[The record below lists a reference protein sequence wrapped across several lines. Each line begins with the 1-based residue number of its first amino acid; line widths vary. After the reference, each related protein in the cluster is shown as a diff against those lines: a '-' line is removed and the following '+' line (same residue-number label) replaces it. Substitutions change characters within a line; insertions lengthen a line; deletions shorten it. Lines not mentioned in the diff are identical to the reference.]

1 MLKSG
6 RKVQA
11 KIYNRMR
18 SKSSLYSRY
27 FTYIKPVMGIPV
39 IRNYAP
45 AVFALLT
52 MSILT
57 FFAIKP
63 TAETILI
70 LQKQLTEQEQILDKI
85 TEKSGSL
92 SLGKKNYDNLDADV
106 KLKISSYIPDSVN
119 LGTIIRSLEDTAK
132 IYDASISALQFQ
144 PLTIPAKEADHI
156 GTISEMLFIF
166 NAQGNYPKL
175 ISLLQKL
182 MTSSRLIS
190 IDSVSISKT
199 SEGDSLLMSLSGKAF
214 YLK

>member
-1 MLKSG
+1 MKST
-6 RKVQA
+6 
-11 KIYNRMR
+11 
-18 SKSSLYSRY
+18 SLLYSRY
-27 FTYIKPVMGIPV
+27 FTYIKPIMGIPV

-63 TAETILI
+63 TVETII
-70 LQKQLTEQEQILDKI
+70 VLQKQLTEQKQILDKI
-85 TEKSGSL
+85 TEKSSSL
-92 SLGKKNYDNLDADV
+92 SLGKKNYDNLDADA
-106 KLKISSYIPDSVN
+106 KLKISSFIPDSVSLN
-119 LGTIIRSLEDTAK
+119 TIIKNLEDTAK
-132 IYDASISALQFQ
+132 IYDASVSALQIQ
-144 PLTIPAKEADHI
+144 PLTIPAKTEEHI

-166 NAQGNYPKL
+166 NAQGDYPKL

-190 IDSVSISKT
+190 IDSVSISTT
-199 SEGDSLLMSLSGKAF
+199 SEGGSLLMSLSGKAF